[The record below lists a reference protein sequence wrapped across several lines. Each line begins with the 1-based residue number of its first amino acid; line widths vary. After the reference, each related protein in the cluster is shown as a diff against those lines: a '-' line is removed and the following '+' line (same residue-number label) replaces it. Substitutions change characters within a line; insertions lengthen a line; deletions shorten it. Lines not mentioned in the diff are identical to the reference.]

1 MDTPEERKPL
11 EDWPAGEVI
20 DASSSGSSE
29 FDDYVKVD
37 AGEPFRAHVKSVP
50 QKGMKKDYTTGVDEV
65 RIFMHFELDEGPGK
79 GQVYRADFKPSM
91 HEKSNL
97 YKFAKLLYGS
107 EQKSFDP
114 RAVVGMPIRI
124 TVTEPKGDKGFQWVD
139 DFLKAAPDQKKVEL
153 SAEDV
158 AEQLG
163 GEVVED

>member
-1 MDTPEERKPL
+1 MDTPEEKKPL

-50 QKGMKKDYTTGVDEV
+50 QKGMKKDFTSGENEV

-91 HEKSNL
+91 HEKANL

-124 TVTEPKGDKGFQWVD
+124 TLTEAKGDKGFQWVD
-139 DFLKAAPDQKKVEL
+139 DFLKAAPDQKKVTVTE
-153 SAEDV
+153 
-158 AEQLG
+158 EQAMAVLG
-163 GEVVED
+163 GEVVDE